1 MNKIIM
7 VFLLMISLNGFS
19 QNWLTD
25 FETAKNQAIE
35 HSKPI
40 LLVFQ
45 GSDWCAPCIK
55 LDKKIWSTEVF
66 KNYAAEHLIL
76 VQADFPRRKK
86 NALPKEQEEHNAM
99 LAEKYNRTGIFPF
112 VAVLDADGSV
122 IGETGYKNISPEA
135 YIEELSSFIKTK

>member
-25 FETAKNQAIE
+25 FETAKNQAAKE
-35 HSKPI
+35 ARPI
-40 LLVFQ
+40 LVVFQ

-55 LDKKIWSTEVF
+55 LDKKIWSSETF
-66 KNYAAEHLIL
+66 KNYADDNLIL

-86 NALPKEQEEHNAM
+86 NALSKDQEEHNAM
-99 LAEKYNRTGIFPF
+99 LAEKYNRKGIFPF
-112 VAVLDADGSV
+112 VAVLDANGNV